1 MTRQTQ
7 REAVLHARNTFTLAY
22 VHADDV
28 PRFVA
33 DGWHE
38 VGVDP
43 RYGSRIMRR
52 DADDVADSYAPTRR
66 LVEGRG

>member
-1 MTRQTQ
+1 MTRRTQ
-7 REAVLHARNTFTLAY
+7 REARNTFALAY

-28 PRFVA
+28 PQFVA

-52 DADDVADSYAPTRR
+52 DAEDVTDSYAPTRR